1 MQSVH
6 SSRDWLK
13 VWDIGYDAHC
23 QSLKVWQG
31 IEIEQ
36 EKHGRGKNHW
46 GSTLFVG
53 RNAIKKIDVASLASK
68 EPILFMMRVDGVL
81 MRLRDTRMHCIFKDD
96 ANPIILRKA
105 AGEKL
110 HSKLYL
116 QKDILLILLH
126 MMIQAPTARGFPS
139 SCIRPKSLRQILH
152 KYGAGMMK
160 TLMLQTRTTV
170 VDAATKPAL
179 PALGRLIHSNDEDV
193 LTDACWALS
202 YLSDGTNDKVQAVIE
217 AGVCPRLVELLL
229 YSSPSVLIPALRMV
243 GNIVTGDDMQIQCII
258 NHQALLCLL
267 NPLTN
272 NHNKSIKKE
281 ACWTISIS
289 QLATRSRFG
298 FSMDGAPY
306 LRKSTS
312 KPIAIMWNSHRL
324 WRRCSDAFQ
333 LGSVVLMDFY
343 GAMG

>member
-1 MQSVH
+1 M
-6 SSRDWLK
+6 
-13 VWDIGYDAHC
+13 
-23 QSLKVWQG
+23 
-31 IEIEQ
+31 EE
-36 EKHGRGKNHW
+36 GKNHW
-46 GSTLFVG
+46 GPTLFVG

-68 EPILFMMRVDGVL
+68 EPILFYDEVILYEDELADSGVSLLTVKVRVMPTCWFLLLRFWFRVDGVL

-126 MMIQAPTARGFPS
+126 IMIQAPTARGFPS

-243 GNIVTGDDMQIQCII
+243 GNIVTGDDMQTQCII

-281 ACWTISIS
+281 ACWTISNITAS
-289 QLATRSRFG
+289 NKEQ
-298 FSMDGAPY
+298 
-306 LRKSTS
+306 
-312 KPIAIMWNSHRL
+312 IRL
-324 WRRCSDAFQ
+324 
-333 LGSVVLMDFY
+333 
-343 GAMG
+343 

>member
-1 MQSVH
+1 
-6 SSRDWLK
+6 
-13 VWDIGYDAHC
+13 
-23 QSLKVWQG
+23 
-31 IEIEQ
+31 
-36 EKHGRGKNHW
+36 
-46 GSTLFVG
+46 
-53 RNAIKKIDVASLASK
+53 
-68 EPILFMMRVDGVL
+68 
-81 MRLRDTRMHCIFKDD
+81 MHCIFKDD

-126 MMIQAPTARGFPS
+126 IMIQAPTARGFPS

-152 KYGAGMMK
+152 KYDAGMMK

-193 LTDACWALS
+193 LTDAWALS

-217 AGVCPRLVELLL
+217 AGVCPRVVELLL

-243 GNIVTGDDMQIQCII
+243 GNIVTGDDMQTQCII

-272 NHNKSIKKE
+272 NHKKSIKKE
-281 ACWTISIS
+281 ACWTISNITAS
-289 QLATRSRFG
+289 NKEQIQAVIEANIIGPFVHLLQNAE
-298 FSMDGAPY
+298 D
-306 LRKSTS
+306 KS
-312 KPIAIMWNSHRL
+312 
-324 WRRCSDAFQ
+324 
-333 LGSVVLMDFY
+333 
-343 GAMG
+343 